1 MTKQNKLIVGAV
13 VVLGAYYLYDRNK
26 KMKAVS
32 DLKAGA
38 ETPATE
44 KDKLAKCTKK
54 VEEEIATTM
63 FKTTANFDMNVYKK
77 EAIDRCLKAGAETPA
92 LGGGDRTTLE
102 SITSVPLIATEI
114 QGSTIQLA
122 EGGKKFSNF
131 AGSRGNSM
139 SAQYFR

>member
-1 MTKQNKLIVGAV
+1 MTQKNKLIVGAV

-38 ETPATE
+38 EVIAPE
-44 KDKLAKCTKK
+44 KDKLAECTKK

-77 EAIDRCLKAGAETPA
+77 EAIDRCLKGGA
-92 LGGGDRTTLE
+92 
-102 SITSVPLIATEI
+102 
-114 QGSTIQLA
+114 
-122 EGGKKFSNF
+122 
-131 AGSRGNSM
+131 M
-139 SAQYFR
+139 

>member
-1 MTKQNKLIVGAV
+1 MTQRTKLIVGAV
-13 VVLGAYYLYDRNK
+13 VVLGAYYLYDRSK
-26 KMKAVS
+26 KMKAVA

-38 ETPATE
+38 ESPATE

-77 EAIDRCLKAGAETPA
+77 EAIDRCLKAGAETPSPA

-102 SITSVPLIATEI
+102 PMTSVPLATELRADSI
-114 QGSTIQLA
+114 QVAQ
-122 EGGKKFSNF
+122 GGNKFSSF
-131 AGSRGNSM
+131 TGKRGNS
-139 SAQYFR
+139 FFETIF

>member
-1 MTKQNKLIVGAV
+1 MTQRNKLIVGAL

-38 ETPATE
+38 ETPAP
-44 KDKLAKCTKK
+44 
-54 VEEEIATTM
+54 TTIQPM
-63 FKTTANFDMNVYKK
+63 
-77 EAIDRCLKAGAETPA
+77 
-92 LGGGDRTTLE
+92 
-102 SITSVPLIATEI
+102 TSVPLEVTEV
-114 QGSTIQLA
+114 QGTIIERA
-122 EGGKKFSNF
+122 EVGKKFNNF

>member
-1 MTKQNKLIVGAV
+1 MTQRNKLIVGAV
-13 VVLGAYYLYDRNK
+13 VVLGAYYLYDRSK
-26 KMKAVS
+26 KMKAVA

-38 ETPATE
+38 EAPATE

-77 EAIDRCLKAGAETPA
+77 EAIDRCLKAGAETPSPA
-92 LGGGDRTTLE
+92 TIQPMTSIPLEATEVKSE
-102 SITSVPLIATEI
+102 SIQVA
-114 QGSTIQLA
+114 QG
-122 EGGKKFSNF
+122 GNKFNNF
-131 AGSRGNSM
+131 AGSKRNSI